1 MKNHSLQHGRNS
13 VIYSNG
19 AKWLLLILV
28 TCFTLG
34 SFSSCNSKKKM
45 AANDLEARLEKA
57 KQQLTAI
64 LEDDGAM
71 SIEEMESQLQS
82 IKKQDFDNP
91 FVKKL
96 QPKVQEVKSLMA
108 QVEKKISNAK
118 QEQIDNLNARI
129 TALINDNT
137 KSVEDLESELADI
150 KNIAK
155 KYSNAETQRLIQKLE
170 EKIKNM
176 KAAAS
181 KADETIDI
189 QFDNIVNFAKNGNI
203 NGANA
208 EIQKALT
215 QFESP
220 QTPVLII
227 IAIEGTIIDYDK
239 PTTIEAY
246 LNYLKDQKINRNAIK
261 EVEKNALGKIK
272 LLTLIKK

>member
-1 MKNHSLQHGRNS
+1 MKNHSLQHGRS
-13 VIYSNG
+13 TAIYSNG
-19 AKWLLLILV
+19 VKWLLLILV

-34 SFSSCNSKKKM
+34 TFSSCNSKKKM
-45 AANDLEARLEKA
+45 AANDLETRLEKA

-64 LEDDGAM
+64 LEDDNM
-71 SIEEMESQLQS
+71 SIEEMESQLQT

-96 QPKVQEVKSLMA
+96 QPKVQEVKSLMV
-108 QVEKKISNAK
+108 QVEKKIANAK
-118 QEQIDNLNARI
+118 QQQIDDLNLRLN
-129 TALINDNT
+129 ALINDNT
-137 KSVEDLESELADI
+137 KSAEDLESELADI
-150 KNIAK
+150 KNTAK
-155 KYSNAETQRLIQKLE
+155 KYSNSETQRLIQKLE

-176 KAAAS
+176 KAAA
-181 KADETIDI
+181 KADETIDF
-189 QFDNIVNFAKNGNI
+189 QFDNIVSLATKGDI

-208 EIQKALT
+208 EIQKILS
-215 QFESP
+215 QFESA

-227 IAIEGTIIDYDK
+227 VAIEGTIIDYDK

-246 LNYLKDQKINRNAIK
+246 LNYLKDQKINRNTVK

>member
-1 MKNHSLQHGRNS
+1 MKNHSLQHVKSS
-13 VIYSNG
+13 VLYSNG
-19 AKWLLLILV
+19 VKWLLLILV

-34 SFSSCNSKKKM
+34 TFSSCNSKKKM

-64 LEDDGAM
+64 MEDDGNM
-71 SIEEMESQLQS
+71 SIEEMESQLGA

-91 FVKKL
+91 YVKKL

-108 QVEKKISNAK
+108 QVEKKIANAK
-118 QEQIDNLNARI
+118 QQQIDNLNARI
-129 TALINDNT
+129 TSLINDNNKT
-137 KSVEDLESELADI
+137 VEDLESELADI
-150 KNIAK
+150 KDVAK
-155 KYSNAETQRLIQKLE
+155 KYSNSETQNLIQKLE

-176 KAAAS
+176 KAQA
-181 KADETIDI
+181 KVDETIDI
-189 QFDNIVNFAKNGNI
+189 QFDKIVSLAQKNDI

-208 EIQKALT
+208 EIQKVLS
-215 QFESP
+215 QFENP

-227 IAIEGTIIDYDK
+227 VAIEGTIIDYDK

-246 LNYLKDQKINRNAIK
+246 LNYLKDQKVNRNAIK
-261 EVEKNALGKIK
+261 EIEKNALGKIK